1 MMDEARFR
9 EWWTQVFPGV
19 RRSIVSIVG
28 SESIDILQDVSLM
41 AIQRFDEFEDF
52 ETFKRWCF
60 IRARWLSLDEL
71 TRRGRY
77 VDYSEQL
84 VEDGQDEDRD
94 RSLGEL
100 YKLIAKLPTQ
110 QRKVTRDRLQGFT
123 IEEVAARLGISP
135 SSVRS
140 LWRFA
145 KQNLV
150 RMIKD
155 DS

>member
-9 EWWTQVFPGV
+9 EWWTQMFPGV

-94 RSLGEL
+94 RSLGNS
-100 YKLIAKLPTQ
+100 T
-110 QRKVTRDRLQGFT
+110 
-123 IEEVAARLGISP
+123 S
-135 SSVRS
+135 
-140 LWRFA
+140 
-145 KQNLV
+145 
-150 RMIKD
+150 
-155 DS
+155 